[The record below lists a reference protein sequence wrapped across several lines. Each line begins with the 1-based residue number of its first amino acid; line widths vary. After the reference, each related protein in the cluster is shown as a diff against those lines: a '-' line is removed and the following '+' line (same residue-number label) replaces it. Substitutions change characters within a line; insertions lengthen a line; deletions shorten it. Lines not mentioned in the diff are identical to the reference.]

1 MRFFISINIVAI
13 ILATPIKTSAE
24 TSNLDLTTCLVSNL
38 GKTTNDF
45 KENDNNLSIEA
56 GSIQAE
62 LGGRV
67 DIQEQIRVSTGLST
81 ITAEEASYDEE
92 AGVLQIPKSVVFEN
106 PDLIIFGENAKILIK
121 EKTAVIEGAD
131 YQILSI
137 PARGT
142 ASQIKVENG
151 KNIELGGVTYSTC
164 TSIDNSWALSAK
176 KLVINSQ
183 TGEGKARNL
192 IFRFKEIPIIYLP
205 YLSFPTTDQRKTGLL
220 TPNLGRSSKRGLEIS
235 LPYYW
240 NLAPNIDLT
249 TTPTLMAKRGIQLS
263 SELRF
268 LTEKHE
274 GKTLIDFL
282 PNDDK
287 YNKKNR
293 TYISHG
299 QTIHFSSNWRMKLD
313 GEYASDNRYFEDL
326 TGTMISTSRTHLLRE
341 IQLEKF
347 SENWFMEVGMDH
359 YQMIDD
365 SIIDEERPYR
375 RLPYFNF
382 SGFWHNNKLGL
393 DYALDSE
400 VVFFEK
406 PETIRGSR
414 IHMMPEISAPLN
426 FNGIEITPSIAM
438 DVTKYNLHNSN
449 QNYLSNST
457 TSPERVVPIYSLD
470 LSGVFQKTWKN
481 GGYLQTLEPRILGV
495 YIPYR
500 NQDDFPIFD
509 TILPDMNLIQM
520 FRKNRYVGQDRL
532 GDTSQITYGI
542 TTKLFAANK
551 TMPLLGFTLGQVRYF
566 KDRKV
571 ALPAEKKLTEDS
583 SGYMAMMNM
592 KLNKNWSIKLGH
604 MWNTYSNKSM
614 KTTAR
619 FQYKSE
625 QSEIFNLA
633 YRYRRNMLK
642 QLDASFSWPV
652 RDHWNVVGRYNYSI
666 LERKVLEQFVGLEYE
681 SCCWGIRVIS
691 RKHLAY
697 RNGDTDTSFS
707 IEFVFKGLS
716 DIGDP
721 VENLLD
727 RGILG
732 YDLE

>member
-1 MRFFISINIVAI
+1 MRFCIAISIVSISLVLPMQSFAI
-13 ILATPIKTSAE
+13 G
-24 TSNLDLTTCLVSNL
+24 SNLDLTACLVSNI
-38 GKTTNDF
+38 GKVTTTSQDN
-45 KENDNNLSIEA
+45 ENNLSIEA

-67 DIQEQIRVSTGLST
+67 DIQEKIKVTLGLST
-81 ITAEEASYDEE
+81 ITAEEASYDET

-106 PDLIIFGENAKILIK
+106 PDLIIFGESAKLLTK
-121 EKTAVIEGAD
+121 EKTTIIDGAD

-142 ASQIKVENG
+142 ARQIRVENG
-151 KNIELGGVTYSTC
+151 ANIELDEVTYSTC
-164 TSIDNSWALSAK
+164 TSVDNSWELSAK
-176 KLVINSQ
+176 KIVINNQS
-183 TGEGKARNL
+183 GEGKARNL
-192 IFRFKEIPIIYLP
+192 VLRLKDIPIIYLP
-205 YLSFPTTDQRKTGLL
+205 YLSFPINDQRKTGLL
-220 TPNLGRSSKRGLEIS
+220 VPNLGRSSKRGLEIS

-249 TTPTLMAKRGIQLS
+249 TTPTLMAKRGVQLS
-263 SELRF
+263 AELRF
-268 LTEKHE
+268 LTAIQ
-274 GKTLIDFL
+274 GGITQIDYL
-282 PNDDK
+282 PNDDI
-287 YNKKNR
+287 YKKDR
-293 TYISHG
+293 TYISHR
-299 QTIHFSSNWRMKLD
+299 QTINLPSNWRMKLN
-313 GEYASDNRYFEDL
+313 GEYASDNSYFEDL
-326 TGTMISTSRTHLLRE
+326 TGTMSSTSRTHLLRE
-341 IQLEKF
+341 IQLEHY
-347 SENWFMEVGMDH
+347 SENWIMEIGMDH

-365 SIIDEERPYR
+365 SIIDEEKPYR

-382 SGFWHNNKLGL
+382 SGMWGNKALGL
-393 DYALDSE
+393 NYALDSE
-400 VVFFEK
+400 VVFFDK
-406 PETIRGSR
+406 PETISGSR
-414 IHMMPEISAPLN
+414 FHVMPEVSAPLN
-426 FNGIEITPSIAM
+426 FNGIKITPSMAM
-438 DVTKYNLHNSN
+438 DFTKYNLHTANDNSH
-449 QNYLSNST
+449 SMSSV
-457 TSPERVVPIYSLD
+457 SPERAVPIYSLD
-470 LSGVFQKTWKN
+470 LTGVFQKTWKN
-481 GGYLQTLEPRILGV
+481 GRYLQTLEPRILRV

-509 TILPDMNLIQM
+509 TIVPDMNGIQL

-532 GDTSQITYGI
+532 GDTSQISYGI
-542 TTKLFAANK
+542 TTKVVDANNGNSLFG
-551 TMPLLGFTLGQVRYF
+551 LTLGQIRYF

-571 ALPAEKKLTEDS
+571 ALPSESKLTQDS

-592 KLNKNWSIKLGH
+592 RINKNWSVKLGH
-604 MWNTYSNKSM
+604 MWNTHSNTSM

-619 FQYKSE
+619 FQYKSK
-625 QSEIFNLA
+625 QSEIFNVA

-666 LERKVLEQFVGLEYE
+666 LDRKVLERFVGLEYE

>member
-1 MRFFISINIVAI
+1 MRFCIAISIVSISLVLPMQSFAI
-13 ILATPIKTSAE
+13 G
-24 TSNLDLTTCLVSNL
+24 SNLDLTACLVSNI
-38 GKTTNDF
+38 GKVTTTSQDN
-45 KENDNNLSIEA
+45 ENNLSIEA

-67 DIQEQIRVSTGLST
+67 DIQEKIKITSGLST
-81 ITAEEASYDEE
+81 ITAEEASYDET

-106 PDLIIFGENAKILIK
+106 PDLIIFGESAKLLTK
-121 EKTAVIEGAD
+121 EKTTIIDGAD

-142 ASQIKVENG
+142 ARQIRVENG
-151 KNIELGGVTYSTC
+151 ANIELDEVTYSTC
-164 TSIDNSWALSAK
+164 TSVDNSWELSAK
-176 KLVINSQ
+176 KIVINNQS
-183 TGEGKARNL
+183 GEGKARNL
-192 IFRFKEIPIIYLP
+192 VLRLKDIPIIYLP
-205 YLSFPTTDQRKTGLL
+205 YLSFPINDQRKTGLL
-220 TPNLGRSSKRGLEIS
+220 VPNLGRSSKRGLEIS

-249 TTPTLMAKRGIQLS
+249 TTPTLMAKRGVQLS
-263 SELRF
+263 AELRF
-268 LTEKHE
+268 LTAIQ
-274 GKTLIDFL
+274 GGITQIDYL
-282 PNDDK
+282 PNDDI
-287 YNKKNR
+287 YKKDR
-293 TYISHG
+293 TYISHR
-299 QTIHFSSNWRMKLD
+299 QTINLPSNWRMKLN
-313 GEYASDNRYFEDL
+313 GEYASDNSYFEDL
-326 TGTMISTSRTHLLRE
+326 TGTMSSTSRTHLLRE
-341 IQLEKF
+341 IQLEHY
-347 SENWFMEVGMDH
+347 SENWIMEIGMDH

-365 SIIDEERPYR
+365 SIIDEEKPYR

-382 SGFWHNNKLGL
+382 SGMWGNKALGL
-393 DYALDSE
+393 NYALDSE
-400 VVFFEK
+400 VVFFDK
-406 PETIRGSR
+406 PETISGSR
-414 IHMMPEISAPLN
+414 FHVMPEVSAPLN
-426 FNGIEITPSIAM
+426 FNGIKITPSMAM
-438 DVTKYNLHNSN
+438 DFTKYNLHTANDNSH
-449 QNYLSNST
+449 SMSSV
-457 TSPERVVPIYSLD
+457 SPERAVPIYSLD
-470 LSGVFQKTWKN
+470 LTGVFQKTWKN
-481 GGYLQTLEPRILGV
+481 GRYLQTLEPRILRV

-509 TILPDMNLIQM
+509 TIVPDMNGIQL

-532 GDTSQITYGI
+532 GDTSQISYGI
-542 TTKLFAANK
+542 TTKVVDANNGNSLFG
-551 TMPLLGFTLGQVRYF
+551 LTLGQIRYF

-571 ALPAEKKLTEDS
+571 ALPSESKLTQDS

-592 KLNKNWSIKLGH
+592 KINKNWSVKLGH
-604 MWNTYSNKSM
+604 MWNTHSNTSM

-619 FQYKSE
+619 FQYKSK
-625 QSEIFNLA
+625 QSEIFNVA

-666 LERKVLEQFVGLEYE
+666 LDRKVLERFVGLEYE
-681 SCCWGIRVIS
+681 SCCWGIRIIS

>member
-1 MRFFISINIVAI
+1 MQSFAI
-13 ILATPIKTSAE
+13 G
-24 TSNLDLTTCLVSNL
+24 SNLDLTACLVSNI
-38 GKTTNDF
+38 GKVTTTSQDN
-45 KENDNNLSIEA
+45 ENNLSIEA

-67 DIQEQIRVSTGLST
+67 DIQEKIKITSGLST
-81 ITAEEASYDEE
+81 ITAEEASYDET

-106 PDLIIFGENAKILIK
+106 PDLIIFGESAKLLTK
-121 EKTAVIEGAD
+121 EKTTIIDGAD

-142 ASQIKVENG
+142 ARQIRVENG
-151 KNIELGGVTYSTC
+151 ANIELDEVTYSTC
-164 TSIDNSWALSAK
+164 TSVDNSWELSAK
-176 KLVINSQ
+176 KIVINNQS
-183 TGEGKARNL
+183 GEGEARNL
-192 IFRFKEIPIIYLP
+192 VLRLKDIPIIYLP
-205 YLSFPTTDQRKTGLL
+205 YLSFPINDQRKTGLL
-220 TPNLGRSSKRGLEIS
+220 VPNLGRSSKRGLEIS

-249 TTPTLMAKRGIQLS
+249 TTPTLMAKRGVQLS
-263 SELRF
+263 AELRF
-268 LTEKHE
+268 LTAIQ
-274 GKTLIDFL
+274 GGITQIDYL
-282 PNDDK
+282 LNDDI
-287 YNKKNR
+287 YKKDR
-293 TYISHG
+293 TYISHR
-299 QTIHFSSNWRMKLD
+299 QTINLPSNWRMKLN
-313 GEYASDNRYFEDL
+313 GEYASDNSYFEDL
-326 TGTMISTSRTHLLRE
+326 TGTMSSTSRTHLLRE
-341 IQLEKF
+341 IQLEHY
-347 SENWFMEVGMDH
+347 SENWIMEIGMDH

-365 SIIDEERPYR
+365 SIIDEEKPYR

-382 SGFWHNNKLGL
+382 SGMWGNKALGL
-393 DYALDSE
+393 NYALDSE
-400 VVFFEK
+400 VVFFDK
-406 PETIRGSR
+406 PETISGSR
-414 IHMMPEISAPLN
+414 FHVMPEVSAPLN
-426 FNGIEITPSIAM
+426 FNGIKITPSMAM
-438 DVTKYNLHNSN
+438 DFTKYNLHTANDNSH
-449 QNYLSNST
+449 SMSSV
-457 TSPERVVPIYSLD
+457 SPERAVPIYSLD
-470 LSGVFQKTWKN
+470 LTGVFQKTWKN
-481 GGYLQTLEPRILGV
+481 GRYLQTLEPRILRV

-509 TILPDMNLIQM
+509 TIVPDMNGIQL

-532 GDTSQITYGI
+532 GDTSQISYGI
-542 TTKLFAANK
+542 TTKVVDANNGNSLFG
-551 TMPLLGFTLGQVRYF
+551 LTLGQIRYF

-571 ALPAEKKLTEDS
+571 ALPSESKLTQDS

-592 KLNKNWSIKLGH
+592 RINKNWSVKLGH
-604 MWNTYSNKSM
+604 MWNTHSNTSM

-619 FQYKSE
+619 FQYKSK
-625 QSEIFNLA
+625 QSEIFNVA

-666 LERKVLEQFVGLEYE
+666 LDRKVLERFVGLEYE

>member
-1 MRFFISINIVAI
+1 MRYCIAISIVSISLVMPMQSFAI
-13 ILATPIKTSAE
+13 G
-24 TSNLDLTTCLVSNL
+24 SNLDLTACLVSNI
-38 GKTTNDF
+38 GKVTTESQDN
-45 KENDNNLSIEA
+45 ENNLSIEA

-67 DIQEQIRVSTGLST
+67 DIQEKIKITSGLST
-81 ITAEEASYDEE
+81 ITAEEASYDET

-106 PDLIIFGENAKILIK
+106 PDLIIFGESAKLLTK
-121 EKTAVIEGAD
+121 EKTAIIDGAD

-142 ASQIKVENG
+142 ASQIRVENG
-151 KNIELGGVTYSTC
+151 ENIELDEVTYTTC
-164 TSIDNSWALSAK
+164 TSVDNSWELSAK
-176 KLVINSQ
+176 KILINNQS
-183 TGEGKARNL
+183 GEGEARNL
-192 IFRFKEIPIIYLP
+192 VLRFKDIPIIYLP

-220 TPNLGRSSKRGLEIS
+220 PPNLGLSSKRGLEIS

-249 TTPTLMAKRGIQLS
+249 TTPTLMAKRGVQLS
-263 SELRF
+263 AELRF
-268 LTEKHE
+268 LTAIQ
-274 GKTLIDFL
+274 GGTTQIDYL

-287 YNKKNR
+287 YKKDR
-293 TYISHG
+293 TYISHR
-299 QTIHFSSNWRMKLD
+299 QTINLPSNWRMKLN
-313 GEYASDNRYFEDL
+313 GEYASDNSYFEDL
-326 TGTMISTSRTHLLRE
+326 TGTMSSTSRTHLLRE
-341 IQLEKF
+341 IQLEHY
-347 SENWFMEVGMDH
+347 SENWIMEIGMDH

-365 SIIDEERPYR
+365 SIIDEEKPYR

-382 SGFWHNNKLGL
+382 SGNWGNQALGL
-393 DYALDSE
+393 NYTLASE
-400 VVFFEK
+400 VVFFDK
-406 PETIRGSR
+406 PETISGSR
-414 IHMMPEISAPLN
+414 FHVMPEVSAPLN
-426 FNGIEITPSIAM
+426 FNGIKVTPSMAM
-438 DVTKYNLHNSN
+438 DITKYNLHTTNANNHSTSN
-449 QNYLSNST
+449 V
-457 TSPERVVPIYSLD
+457 SPERAVPIYGLD
-470 LSGVFQKTWKN
+470 LAGVFQKTWKN
-481 GGYLQTLEPRILGV
+481 GRYLQTLEPRILGV
-495 YIPYR
+495 YVPYR

-509 TILPDMNLIQM
+509 TIVPDMNGIQL

-532 GDTSQITYGI
+532 GDTSQISYGI
-542 TTKLFAANK
+542 TTKVVDANNGNSLFG
-551 TMPLLGFTLGQVRYF
+551 LTLGQIRYF

-571 ALPAEKKLTEDS
+571 ALPSESKLTQDS

-592 KLNKNWSIKLGH
+592 KINKNWSVKLGH

-625 QSEIFNLA
+625 QSEIFNVA

-666 LERKVLEQFVGLEYE
+666 LDRKVLEQFVGLEYE

-716 DIGDP
+716 DLGDP

>member
-1 MRFFISINIVAI
+1 MRFCIAISIVSISLVLPMQSFAI
-13 ILATPIKTSAE
+13 G
-24 TSNLDLTTCLVSNL
+24 SNLDLTACLVSNI
-38 GKTTNDF
+38 GKVTTASQDN
-45 KENDNNLSIEA
+45 ENNLSIEA

-67 DIQEQIRVSTGLST
+67 DIQEKIKVTSGLST
-81 ITAEEASYDEE
+81 ITAEEASYDET

-106 PDLIIFGENAKILIK
+106 PDLIIFGESAKLLTK
-121 EKTAVIEGAD
+121 EKTTIIDGAD

-142 ASQIKVENG
+142 ARQIRVENG
-151 KNIELGGVTYSTC
+151 ANIELDEVTYSTC
-164 TSIDNSWALSAK
+164 TSVDNSWELSAK
-176 KLVINSQ
+176 KIVINNQS
-183 TGEGKARNL
+183 GEGKARNL
-192 IFRFKEIPIIYLP
+192 VLRLKDIPIIYLP
-205 YLSFPTTDQRKTGLL
+205 YLSFPINDQRKTGLL
-220 TPNLGRSSKRGLEIS
+220 VPNLGRSSKRGLEIS

-249 TTPTLMAKRGIQLS
+249 TTPTLMAKRGVQLS
-263 SELRF
+263 AELRF
-268 LTEKHE
+268 LTAIQ
-274 GKTLIDFL
+274 GGITQIDYL
-282 PNDDK
+282 PNDDI
-287 YNKKNR
+287 YKKDR
-293 TYISHG
+293 TYISHR
-299 QTIHFSSNWRMKLD
+299 QTINLPSNWRMKLN
-313 GEYASDNRYFEDL
+313 GEYASDNSYFEDL
-326 TGTMISTSRTHLLRE
+326 TGTMSSTSRTHLLRE
-341 IQLEKF
+341 IQLEHY
-347 SENWFMEVGMDH
+347 SENWIMEIGMDH

-365 SIIDEERPYR
+365 SIIDEEKPYR

-382 SGFWHNNKLGL
+382 SGMWGNKALGL
-393 DYALDSE
+393 NYALDSE
-400 VVFFEK
+400 VVFFDK
-406 PETIRGSR
+406 PETISGSR
-414 IHMMPEISAPLN
+414 FHVMPEVSAPLN
-426 FNGIEITPSIAM
+426 FNGIKITPSMAM
-438 DVTKYNLHNSN
+438 DFTKYNLHTANDNSH
-449 QNYLSNST
+449 SMSSV
-457 TSPERVVPIYSLD
+457 SPERAVPIYSLD
-470 LSGVFQKTWKN
+470 LTGVFQKTWKN
-481 GGYLQTLEPRILGV
+481 GRYLQTLEPRILRV

-509 TILPDMNLIQM
+509 TIVPDMNGIQL

-532 GDTSQITYGI
+532 GDTSQISYGI
-542 TTKLFAANK
+542 TTKVVDANNGNSLFG
-551 TMPLLGFTLGQVRYF
+551 LTLGQIRYF

-571 ALPAEKKLTEDS
+571 ALPSESKLTQDS

-592 KLNKNWSIKLGH
+592 KINKNWSVKLGH
-604 MWNTYSNKSM
+604 MWNTHSNTSM

-619 FQYKSE
+619 FQYKSK
-625 QSEIFNLA
+625 QSEIFNVA

-666 LERKVLEQFVGLEYE
+666 LDRKVLERFVGLEYE

>member
-1 MRFFISINIVAI
+1 MQSFAI
-13 ILATPIKTSAE
+13 G
-24 TSNLDLTTCLVSNL
+24 SNLDLTACLVSNI
-38 GKTTNDF
+38 GKVTTTSQ
-45 KENDNNLSIEA
+45 DNESNLSIEA

-67 DIQEQIRVSTGLST
+67 DIQEKIKITSGLST
-81 ITAEEASYDEE
+81 ITAEEASYDET

-106 PDLIIFGENAKILIK
+106 PDLIIFGESAKLLTK
-121 EKTAVIEGAD
+121 EKTAIIDGAD

-142 ASQIKVENG
+142 ASQIRVENG
-151 KNIELGGVTYSTC
+151 ENIELDEVTYSTC
-164 TSIDNSWALSAK
+164 TSVDNSWELSAK
-176 KLVINSQ
+176 KIVINNQS
-183 TGEGKARNL
+183 GEGKARNL
-192 IFRFKEIPIIYLP
+192 VLRLKDIPIIYLP
-205 YLSFPTTDQRKTGLL
+205 YLSFPINDQRKTGLL
-220 TPNLGRSSKRGLEIS
+220 VPNLGRSSKRGLEIS

-249 TTPTLMAKRGIQLS
+249 TTPTLMAKRGVQLS
-263 SELRF
+263 TELRF
-268 LTEKHE
+268 LTAIQ
-274 GKTLIDFL
+274 GGVTQIDYL
-282 PNDDK
+282 PKDDI
-287 YNKKNR
+287 YKKDR
-293 TYISHG
+293 TYISHR
-299 QTIHFSSNWRMKLD
+299 QTINLPSNWRMKLN
-313 GEYASDNRYFEDL
+313 GEYASDNSYFEDL
-326 TGTMISTSRTHLLRE
+326 TGTMSSTSRTHLLRE
-341 IQLEKF
+341 IQLEHY
-347 SENWFMEVGMDH
+347 SENWIMEIGMDH

-365 SIIDEERPYR
+365 SIIDEEKPYR

-382 SGFWHNNKLGL
+382 SGMWGNKALGL
-393 DYALDSE
+393 NYALDSE
-400 VVFFEK
+400 VVFFDK
-406 PETIRGSR
+406 PETISGSR
-414 IHMMPEISAPLN
+414 FHVMPEVSAPLN
-426 FNGIEITPSIAM
+426 FNGIKITPSMAM
-438 DVTKYNLHNSN
+438 DFTKYNLHTANDNSH
-449 QNYLSNST
+449 SMSSV
-457 TSPERVVPIYSLD
+457 SPERAVPIYSLD
-470 LSGVFQKTWKN
+470 LTGVFQKTWKN
-481 GGYLQTLEPRILGV
+481 GRYLQTLEPRILRV

-509 TILPDMNLIQM
+509 TIVPDMNGIQL

-532 GDTSQITYGI
+532 GDTSQISYGI
-542 TTKLFAANK
+542 TTKVVDAKNGNSLFG
-551 TMPLLGFTLGQVRYF
+551 LTLGQIRYF

-571 ALPAEKKLTEDS
+571 ALPSESKLTQDS

-592 KLNKNWSIKLGH
+592 KINKNWSVKLGH
-604 MWNTYSNKSM
+604 MWNTHSNTSM

-619 FQYKSE
+619 FQYKSK
-625 QSEIFNLA
+625 QSEIFNVA

-666 LERKVLEQFVGLEYE
+666 LDRKVLERFVGLEYE

>member
-1 MRFFISINIVAI
+1 MRFCIAISIVSISLVLPMQSFAI
-13 ILATPIKTSAE
+13 G
-24 TSNLDLTTCLVSNL
+24 SNLDLTACLVSNI
-38 GKTTNDF
+38 GKVTTASQDN
-45 KENDNNLSIEA
+45 ENNLSIEA

-67 DIQEQIRVSTGLST
+67 DIQEKIKVTSGLST
-81 ITAEEASYDEE
+81 ITAEEASYDET

-106 PDLIIFGENAKILIK
+106 PDLIIFGESAKLLTK
-121 EKTAVIEGAD
+121 EKTTIIDGAD

-142 ASQIKVENG
+142 ARQIRVENG
-151 KNIELGGVTYSTC
+151 ANIELDEVTYSTC
-164 TSIDNSWALSAK
+164 TSVDNSWELSAK
-176 KLVINSQ
+176 KIVINNQS
-183 TGEGKARNL
+183 GEGEARNL
-192 IFRFKEIPIIYLP
+192 VLRLKDIPIIYLP
-205 YLSFPTTDQRKTGLL
+205 YLSFPINDQRKTGLL
-220 TPNLGRSSKRGLEIS
+220 VPNLGRSSKRGLEIS

-249 TTPTLMAKRGIQLS
+249 TTPTLMAKRGVQLS
-263 SELRF
+263 AELRF
-268 LTEKHE
+268 LTAIQ
-274 GKTLIDFL
+274 GGITQIDYL
-282 PNDDK
+282 PNDDI
-287 YNKKNR
+287 YKKDR
-293 TYISHG
+293 TYISHR
-299 QTIHFSSNWRMKLD
+299 QTINLPSNWRMKLN
-313 GEYASDNRYFEDL
+313 GEYASDNSYFEDL
-326 TGTMISTSRTHLLRE
+326 TGTMSSTSRTHLLRE
-341 IQLEKF
+341 IQLEHY
-347 SENWFMEVGMDH
+347 SENWIMEIGMDH

-365 SIIDEERPYR
+365 SIIDEEKPYR

-382 SGFWHNNKLGL
+382 SGMWGNKALGL
-393 DYALDSE
+393 NYALDSE
-400 VVFFEK
+400 VVFFDK
-406 PETIRGSR
+406 PETISGSR
-414 IHMMPEISAPLN
+414 FHVMPEVSAPLN
-426 FNGIEITPSIAM
+426 FNGIKITPSMAM
-438 DVTKYNLHNSN
+438 DFTKYNLHTANDNSH
-449 QNYLSNST
+449 SMSSV
-457 TSPERVVPIYSLD
+457 SPERAVPIYSLD
-470 LSGVFQKTWKN
+470 LTGVFQKTWKN
-481 GGYLQTLEPRILGV
+481 GRYLQTLEPRILRV
-495 YIPYR
+495 YVPYR

-509 TILPDMNLIQM
+509 TIVPDMNGIQL

-532 GDTSQITYGI
+532 GDTSQISYGI
-542 TTKLFAANK
+542 TTKVVDANNGNSLFG
-551 TMPLLGFTLGQVRYF
+551 LTLGQIRYF

-571 ALPAEKKLTEDS
+571 ALPSESKLTQDS

-592 KLNKNWSIKLGH
+592 KINKNWSVKLGH
-604 MWNTYSNKSM
+604 MWNTHSNTSM

-619 FQYKSE
+619 FQYKSK
-625 QSEIFNLA
+625 QSEIFNVA

-666 LERKVLEQFVGLEYE
+666 LDRKVLEQFVGLEYE

>member
-1 MRFFISINIVAI
+1 MPMKSF
-13 ILATPIKTSAE
+13 AE
-24 TSNLDLTTCLVSNL
+24 VSNLDLTTCLVSNL
-38 GKTTNDF
+38 GKATTGF
-45 KENDNNLSIEA
+45 KENENNLSIEA

-67 DIQEQIRVSTGLST
+67 DIQEQIRVTSGLST
-81 ITAEEASYDEE
+81 ITAEEASYDET

-106 PDLIIFGENAKILIK
+106 PDLIIFGENAKLLTK
-121 EKTAVIEGAD
+121 EKTAIIEGAD

-142 ASQIKVENG
+142 ASQIRVKNG
-151 KNIELGGVTYSTC
+151 KNIELDGVTYSTC

-176 KLVINSQ
+176 KLAIDSQ
-183 TGEGKARNL
+183 SGEGKARNL
-192 IFRFKEIPIIYLP
+192 VLRFKEIPIIYLP
-205 YLSFPTTDQRKTGLL
+205 YLSFPTTDERKTGLL

-235 LPYYW
+235 IPYYW
-240 NLAPNIDLT
+240 NLASNIDLT

-268 LTEKHE
+268 LSAKQD
-274 GKTLIDFL
+274 GITLIDYL
-282 PNDDK
+282 PNDDE

-293 TYISHG
+293 TYISHR
-299 QTIHFSSNWRMKLD
+299 QTINLSSNWRMKLN
-313 GEYASDNRYFEDL
+313 GEYASDNSYFEDL
-326 TGTMISTSRTHLLRE
+326 TGTMSSTSRTHLLRV
-341 IQLEKF
+341 IQLEHF
-347 SENWFMEVGMDH
+347 SENWFMEVGMNH

-365 SIIDEERPYR
+365 SIIDEEKPYR

-400 VVFFEK
+400 VVFFDK
-406 PETIRGSR
+406 PEIIRGSR
-414 IHMMPEISAPLN
+414 FHMMPEISAPLN
-426 FNGIEITPSIAM
+426 FNGIEITPAIGI
-438 DVTKYNLHNSN
+438 DLTKYNLHNTKHNYHSN
-449 QNYLSNST
+449 IT
-457 TSPERVVPIYSLD
+457 TSPERAVPIYSLD
-470 LSGVFQKTWKN
+470 LKGVFQKTWKK
-481 GGYLQTLEPRILGV
+481 GYLQTLEPRILGV

-509 TILPDMNLIQM
+509 TIVPDMNLIQM
-520 FRKNRYVGQDRL
+520 FRKNRYVGQDKL

-542 TTKLFAANK
+542 TTKVFATNK
-551 TMPLLGFTLGQVRYF
+551 AMPLFGFTLGQIRYF

-571 ALPAEKKLTEDS
+571 ALPEETKLTEDS
-583 SGYMAMMNM
+583 SGYMAMINM
-592 KLNKNWSIKLGH
+592 KLNKNWSMKLGH
-604 MWNTYSNKSM
+604 IWNTYSNKSM

-625 QSEIFNLA
+625 QSEVFNLA

-652 RDHWNVVGRYNYSI
+652 RDHWNIVGRYNYSI
-666 LERKVLEQFVGLEYE
+666 LDRKVLEQFVGLEYE

-716 DIGDP
+716 DLGDP

>member
-1 MRFFISINIVAI
+1 MQSFAI
-13 ILATPIKTSAE
+13 G
-24 TSNLDLTTCLVSNL
+24 SNLDLTACLVSNI
-38 GKTTNDF
+38 GKVTTASQDNA
-45 KENDNNLSIEA
+45 NNLSIEA

-67 DIQEQIRVSTGLST
+67 DIQEKIKVTLGLST
-81 ITAEEASYDEE
+81 ITAEEASYDET

-106 PDLIIFGENAKILIK
+106 PDLIIFGESAKLLTK
-121 EKTAVIEGAD
+121 EKTTIIDGAD

-142 ASQIKVENG
+142 ARQIRVENG
-151 KNIELGGVTYSTC
+151 ANIELDEVTYSTC
-164 TSIDNSWALSAK
+164 TSVDNSWELSAK
-176 KLVINSQ
+176 KIVINNQS
-183 TGEGKARNL
+183 GEGKARNL
-192 IFRFKEIPIIYLP
+192 VLRLKDIPIIYLP
-205 YLSFPTTDQRKTGLL
+205 YLSFPINDQRKTGLL
-220 TPNLGRSSKRGLEIS
+220 VPNLGRSSKRGLEIS

-249 TTPTLMAKRGIQLS
+249 TTPTLMAKRGVQLS
-263 SELRF
+263 AELRF
-268 LTEKHE
+268 LTAIQ
-274 GKTLIDFL
+274 GGITQIDYL
-282 PNDDK
+282 PNDDI
-287 YNKKNR
+287 YKKDR
-293 TYISHG
+293 TYISHR
-299 QTIHFSSNWRMKLD
+299 QTINLPSNWRMKLN
-313 GEYASDNRYFEDL
+313 GEYASDNSYFEDL
-326 TGTMISTSRTHLLRE
+326 TGTMSSTSRTHLLRE
-341 IQLEKF
+341 IQLEHY
-347 SENWFMEVGMDH
+347 SENWIMEIGMDH

-365 SIIDEERPYR
+365 SIIDEEKPYR

-382 SGFWHNNKLGL
+382 SGMWGNKALGL
-393 DYALDSE
+393 NYALDSE
-400 VVFFEK
+400 VVFFDK
-406 PETIRGSR
+406 PETISGSR
-414 IHMMPEISAPLN
+414 FHVMPEVSAPLN
-426 FNGIEITPSIAM
+426 FNGIKITPSMAM
-438 DVTKYNLHNSN
+438 DFTKYNLHTANDNSH
-449 QNYLSNST
+449 SMSSV
-457 TSPERVVPIYSLD
+457 SPERAVPIYSLD
-470 LSGVFQKTWKN
+470 LTGVFQKTWKN
-481 GGYLQTLEPRILGV
+481 GRYLQTLEPRILRV

-509 TILPDMNLIQM
+509 TIVPDMNGIQL

-532 GDTSQITYGI
+532 GDTSQISYGI
-542 TTKLFAANK
+542 TTKVVDANNGNSLFG
-551 TMPLLGFTLGQVRYF
+551 LTLGQIRYF

-571 ALPAEKKLTEDS
+571 ALPSESKLTQDS

-592 KLNKNWSIKLGH
+592 KINKNWSVKLGH
-604 MWNTYSNKSM
+604 MWNTHSNTSM

-619 FQYKSE
+619 FQYKSK
-625 QSEIFNLA
+625 QSEIFNVA

-666 LERKVLEQFVGLEYE
+666 LDRKVLERFVGLEYE

>member
-1 MRFFISINIVAI
+1 MRFCIAISIVSISLVLPMQSFAI
-13 ILATPIKTSAE
+13 G
-24 TSNLDLTTCLVSNL
+24 SNLDLTACLVSNI
-38 GKTTNDF
+38 GKVTTDSQDNA
-45 KENDNNLSIEA
+45 NNLSIEA

-67 DIQEQIRVSTGLST
+67 DIQEKIKVTLGLST
-81 ITAEEASYDEE
+81 ITAEEASYDET

-106 PDLIIFGENAKILIK
+106 PDLIIFGESAKLLTK
-121 EKTAVIEGAD
+121 EKTTIIDGAD

-142 ASQIKVENG
+142 ASQIRVENG
-151 KNIELGGVTYSTC
+151 ENIELDEVTYSTC
-164 TSIDNSWALSAK
+164 TSVDNSWELSAK
-176 KLVINSQ
+176 KIVINNQS
-183 TGEGKARNL
+183 GEGEARNL
-192 IFRFKEIPIIYLP
+192 VLRFKDIPIIYLP
-205 YLSFPTTDQRKTGLL
+205 YLSFPINDQRKTGLL
-220 TPNLGRSSKRGLEIS
+220 VPNLGRSSKRGLEIS

-249 TTPTLMAKRGIQLS
+249 TTPTLMAKRGVQLS
-263 SELRF
+263 AELRF
-268 LTEKHE
+268 LTAIQ
-274 GKTLIDFL
+274 GGITQIDYL

-287 YNKKNR
+287 YKKDR
-293 TYISHG
+293 TYISHR
-299 QTIHFSSNWRMKLD
+299 QTINLPSNWRMKLN
-313 GEYASDNRYFEDL
+313 GEYASDNSYFEDL
-326 TGTMISTSRTHLLRE
+326 TGTMSSTSRTHLLRE
-341 IQLEKF
+341 IQLEHY
-347 SENWFMEVGMDH
+347 SENWIMEIGMDH

-365 SIIDEERPYR
+365 SIIDEEKPYR

-382 SGFWHNNKLGL
+382 SGMWGNKALGL
-393 DYALDSE
+393 NYALDSE
-400 VVFFEK
+400 VVFFDK
-406 PETIRGSR
+406 PETISGSR
-414 IHMMPEISAPLN
+414 FHVMPEVSAPLN
-426 FNGIEITPSIAM
+426 FNGIKITPSMAM
-438 DVTKYNLHNSN
+438 DFTKYNLHNANVSSPISN
-449 QNYLSNST
+449 V
-457 TSPERVVPIYSLD
+457 SPERAVPIYSLD
-470 LSGVFQKTWKN
+470 LTGVFQKTWKN
-481 GGYLQTLEPRILGV
+481 GRYLQTLEPRILRV
-495 YIPYR
+495 YVPYR

-509 TILPDMNLIQM
+509 TIVPDMNGIQL

-532 GDTSQITYGI
+532 GDTSQISYGI
-542 TTKLFAANK
+542 TTKVVDANNGNSLFG
-551 TMPLLGFTLGQVRYF
+551 LTLGQIRYF

-571 ALPAEKKLTEDS
+571 ALPSESKLTQDS

-592 KLNKNWSIKLGH
+592 KINKNWSVKLGH
-604 MWNTYSNKSM
+604 MWNTHSNTSM

-619 FQYKSE
+619 FQYKSK
-625 QSEIFNLA
+625 QSEIFNVA

-666 LERKVLEQFVGLEYE
+666 LDRKVLEQFVGLEYE

>member
-1 MRFFISINIVAI
+1 M
-13 ILATPIKTSAE
+13 ILVIPIESFAQAST
-24 TSNLDLTTCLVSNL
+24 LDLNTCLVSNI
-38 GKTTNDF
+38 GKVTKGF
-45 KENDNNLSIEA
+45 KENENNLSIEA

-67 DIQEQIRVSTGLST
+67 DIQEKIRVTSGLST
-81 ITAEEASYDEE
+81 ITAEEASYDEVS
-92 AGVLQIPKSVVFEN
+92 GVLQIPKSVVFEN
-106 PDLIIFGENAKILIK
+106 PDLIIFGERAKLLTK
-121 EKTAVIEGAD
+121 EKTAIIDAAD

-142 ASQIKVENG
+142 ADQIRVENV
-151 KNIELGGVTYSTC
+151 KTIELDGVTYSTC

-176 KLVINSQ
+176 KLAIDNQS
-183 TGEGKARNL
+183 GEGRARNL
-192 IFRFKEIPIIYLP
+192 VLRFKNIPIIYLP
-205 YLSFPTTDQRKTGLL
+205 YLSFPTTNQRKTGLL

-249 TTPTLMAKRGIQLS
+249 TTPTLMAKRGMQLS

-268 LTEKHE
+268 LNANQS
-274 GKTLIDFL
+274 GITLIDYL

-287 YNKKNR
+287 YNKKDR
-293 TYISHG
+293 TYISHS
-299 QTIHFSSNWRMKLD
+299 QTINFSSDWRMKLD
-313 GEYASDNRYFEDL
+313 GEYASDNNYFEDL
-326 TGTMISTSRTHLLRE
+326 TGTMSSTSRTHLLRE
-341 IQLEKF
+341 IQLEHF
-347 SENWFMEVGMDH
+347 SENWIVEIGMDH

-365 SIIDEERPYR
+365 SIVDEEKPYR

-382 SGFWHNNKLGL
+382 SGVWGNNKLGL
-393 DYALDSE
+393 DYALNSE
-400 VVFFEK
+400 VVFFDK
-406 PETIRGSR
+406 LETIRGSR
-414 IHMMPEISAPLN
+414 FHMMPEISAPLN
-426 FNGIEITPSIAM
+426 FNGIQITPTIGV
-438 DVTKYNLHNSN
+438 DLTKYNLHKSNGNSH
-449 QNYLSNST
+449 SNST
-457 TSPERVVPIYSLD
+457 LSPERVVPIYSLD
-470 LSGVFQKTWKN
+470 LTGLFQKTWKN
-481 GGYLQTLEPRILGV
+481 RGYLQTLEPRILGV

-500 NQDDFPIFD
+500 NQDDFPMFD
-509 TILPDMNLIQM
+509 TIVPDMNLIQM

-551 TMPLLGFTLGQVRYF
+551 ASPLFGFTLGQIRYF

-571 ALPAEKKLTEDS
+571 ALPSETKLTEDS

-592 KLNKNWSIKLGH
+592 QINKSWSIKLGH

-716 DIGDP
+716 DIGEP

>member
-1 MRFFISINIVAI
+1 MRFCIAISIVSISLVLPMQSFAI
-13 ILATPIKTSAE
+13 G
-24 TSNLDLTTCLVSNL
+24 SNLDLTACLVSNI
-38 GKTTNDF
+38 GKVTTTSQDN
-45 KENDNNLSIEA
+45 ENNLSIEA

-67 DIQEQIRVSTGLST
+67 DIQEKIKVTSGLNT
-81 ITAEEASYDEE
+81 ITAEEASYDET

-106 PDLIIFGENAKILIK
+106 PDLIIFGESAKLLTK
-121 EKTAVIEGAD
+121 EKTTIIDGAD

-142 ASQIKVENG
+142 ARQIRVENG
-151 KNIELGGVTYSTC
+151 ANIELDEVTYSTC
-164 TSIDNSWALSAK
+164 TSVDNSWELSAK
-176 KLVINSQ
+176 KILINNQS
-183 TGEGKARNL
+183 GEGEARNL
-192 IFRFKEIPIIYLP
+192 VLRFKDIPIIYLP
-205 YLSFPTTDQRKTGLL
+205 YLSFPINDQRKTGLL
-220 TPNLGRSSKRGLEIS
+220 VPNLGRSSKRGLEIS

-249 TTPTLMAKRGIQLS
+249 TTPTLMAKRGVQLS
-263 SELRF
+263 AELRF
-268 LTEKHE
+268 LTAIQ
-274 GKTLIDFL
+274 GGITQIDYL
-282 PNDDK
+282 LNDDI
-287 YNKKNR
+287 YKKDR
-293 TYISHG
+293 TYISHR
-299 QTIHFSSNWRMKLD
+299 QTINLPSNWRMKLN
-313 GEYASDNRYFEDL
+313 GEYASDNSYFEDL
-326 TGTMISTSRTHLLRE
+326 TGTMSSTSRTHLLRE
-341 IQLEKF
+341 IQLEHY
-347 SENWFMEVGMDH
+347 SENWIMEIGMDH

-365 SIIDEERPYR
+365 SIIDEEKPYR

-382 SGFWHNNKLGL
+382 SGMWGNKALGL
-393 DYALDSE
+393 NYALDSE
-400 VVFFEK
+400 VVFFDK
-406 PETIRGSR
+406 PETISGSR
-414 IHMMPEISAPLN
+414 FHVMPEVSAPLN
-426 FNGIEITPSIAM
+426 FNGIKITPSMAM
-438 DVTKYNLHNSN
+438 DFTKYNLHTANDNSH
-449 QNYLSNST
+449 SMSSV
-457 TSPERVVPIYSLD
+457 SPERAVPIYSLD
-470 LSGVFQKTWKN
+470 LTGVFQKTWKN
-481 GGYLQTLEPRILGV
+481 GRYLQTLEPRILRV

-509 TILPDMNLIQM
+509 TIVPDMNGIQL

-532 GDTSQITYGI
+532 GDTSQISYGI
-542 TTKLFAANK
+542 TTKVVDANNGNSLFG
-551 TMPLLGFTLGQVRYF
+551 LTLGQIRYF

-571 ALPAEKKLTEDS
+571 ALPSESKLTQDS

-592 KLNKNWSIKLGH
+592 RINKNWSVKLGH
-604 MWNTYSNKSM
+604 MWNTHSNTSM

-619 FQYKSE
+619 FQYKSK
-625 QSEIFNLA
+625 QSEIFNVA

-666 LERKVLEQFVGLEYE
+666 LDRKVLERFVGLEYE

>member
-1 MRFFISINIVAI
+1 LRFCIAISIVSISLVLPMQSFAI
-13 ILATPIKTSAE
+13 G
-24 TSNLDLTTCLVSNL
+24 SNLDLTACLVSNI
-38 GKTTNDF
+38 GKVTTTSQDN
-45 KENDNNLSIEA
+45 ENNLSIEA

-67 DIQEQIRVSTGLST
+67 DIQEKIKITSGLST
-81 ITAEEASYDEE
+81 ITAEEASYDET

-106 PDLIIFGENAKILIK
+106 PDLIIFGESAKLLTK
-121 EKTAVIEGAD
+121 EKTTIIDGAD

-142 ASQIKVENG
+142 ARQIRVENG
-151 KNIELGGVTYSTC
+151 ANIELDEVTYSTC
-164 TSIDNSWALSAK
+164 TSVDNSWELSAK
-176 KLVINSQ
+176 KIVINNQS
-183 TGEGKARNL
+183 GEGEARNL
-192 IFRFKEIPIIYLP
+192 VLRLKDIPIIYLP
-205 YLSFPTTDQRKTGLL
+205 YLSFPINDQRKTGLL
-220 TPNLGRSSKRGLEIS
+220 VPNLGRSSKRGLEIS

-249 TTPTLMAKRGIQLS
+249 TTPTLMAKRGVQLS
-263 SELRF
+263 AELRF
-268 LTEKHE
+268 LTAIQ
-274 GKTLIDFL
+274 GGITQIDYL
-282 PNDDK
+282 PNDDI
-287 YNKKNR
+287 YKKDR
-293 TYISHG
+293 TYISHR
-299 QTIHFSSNWRMKLD
+299 QTINLPSNWRMKLN
-313 GEYASDNRYFEDL
+313 GEYASDNSYFEDL
-326 TGTMISTSRTHLLRE
+326 TGTMSSTSRTHLLRE
-341 IQLEKF
+341 IQLEHY
-347 SENWFMEVGMDH
+347 SENWIMEIGMDH

-365 SIIDEERPYR
+365 SIIDEEKPYR

-382 SGFWHNNKLGL
+382 SGMWGNKALGL
-393 DYALDSE
+393 NYALDSE
-400 VVFFEK
+400 VVFFDK
-406 PETIRGSR
+406 PETISGSR
-414 IHMMPEISAPLN
+414 FHVMPEVSAPLN
-426 FNGIEITPSIAM
+426 FNGIKITPSMAM
-438 DVTKYNLHNSN
+438 DFTKYNLHTANDNSH
-449 QNYLSNST
+449 SMSSV
-457 TSPERVVPIYSLD
+457 SPERAVPIYSLD
-470 LSGVFQKTWKN
+470 LTGVFQKTWKN
-481 GGYLQTLEPRILGV
+481 GRYLQTLEPRILRV

-509 TILPDMNLIQM
+509 TIVPDMNGIQL

-532 GDTSQITYGI
+532 GDTSQISYGI
-542 TTKLFAANK
+542 TTKVVDANNGNSLFG
-551 TMPLLGFTLGQVRYF
+551 LTLGQIRYF

-571 ALPAEKKLTEDS
+571 ALPSESKLTQDS

-592 KLNKNWSIKLGH
+592 KINKNWSVKLGH
-604 MWNTYSNKSM
+604 MWNTHSNTSM

-619 FQYKSE
+619 FQYKSK
-625 QSEIFNLA
+625 QSEIFNVA

-666 LERKVLEQFVGLEYE
+666 LDRKVLERFVGLEYE

>member
-1 MRFFISINIVAI
+1 MRFCIAISIVSISLVLPMQSFAI
-13 ILATPIKTSAE
+13 G
-24 TSNLDLTTCLVSNL
+24 SNLDLTACLVSNI
-38 GKTTNDF
+38 GKVTTTSQDN
-45 KENDNNLSIEA
+45 ENNLSIEA

-67 DIQEQIRVSTGLST
+67 DIQEKIKITSGLST
-81 ITAEEASYDEE
+81 ITAEEASYDET

-106 PDLIIFGENAKILIK
+106 PDLIIFGESAKLLTK
-121 EKTAVIEGAD
+121 EKTTIIDGAD

-142 ASQIKVENG
+142 ARQIRVENG
-151 KNIELGGVTYSTC
+151 ANIELDEVTYSTC
-164 TSIDNSWALSAK
+164 TSVDNSWELSAK
-176 KLVINSQ
+176 KIVINNQS
-183 TGEGKARNL
+183 GEGKARNL
-192 IFRFKEIPIIYLP
+192 VLRLKDIPIIYLP
-205 YLSFPTTDQRKTGLL
+205 YLSFPINDQRKTGLL
-220 TPNLGRSSKRGLEIS
+220 VPNLGRSSKRGLEIS

-249 TTPTLMAKRGIQLS
+249 TTPTLMAKRGVQLS
-263 SELRF
+263 AELRF
-268 LTEKHE
+268 LTAIQ
-274 GKTLIDFL
+274 GGITQIDYL
-282 PNDDK
+282 PNDDI
-287 YNKKNR
+287 YKKDR
-293 TYISHG
+293 TYISHR
-299 QTIHFSSNWRMKLD
+299 QTINLPSNWRMKLN
-313 GEYASDNRYFEDL
+313 GEYASDNSYFEDL
-326 TGTMISTSRTHLLRE
+326 TGTMSSTSRTHLLRE
-341 IQLEKF
+341 IQLEHY
-347 SENWFMEVGMDH
+347 SENWIMEIGMDH

-365 SIIDEERPYR
+365 SIIDEEKPYR

-382 SGFWHNNKLGL
+382 SGMWGNKALGL
-393 DYALDSE
+393 NYALDSE
-400 VVFFEK
+400 VVFFDK
-406 PETIRGSR
+406 PETISGSR
-414 IHMMPEISAPLN
+414 FHVMPEVSAPLN
-426 FNGIEITPSIAM
+426 FNGIKITPSMAM
-438 DVTKYNLHNSN
+438 DFTKYNLHTANDNSH
-449 QNYLSNST
+449 SMSSV
-457 TSPERVVPIYSLD
+457 SPERAVPIYSLD
-470 LSGVFQKTWKN
+470 LTGVFQKTWKN
-481 GGYLQTLEPRILGV
+481 GRYLQTLEPRILRV

-509 TILPDMNLIQM
+509 TIVPDMNGIQL

-532 GDTSQITYGI
+532 GDTSQISYGI
-542 TTKLFAANK
+542 TTKVVDANNGNSLFG
-551 TMPLLGFTLGQVRYF
+551 LTLGQIRYF

-571 ALPAEKKLTEDS
+571 ALPSESKLTQDS

-592 KLNKNWSIKLGH
+592 KINKNWSVKLGH
-604 MWNTYSNKSM
+604 MWNTHSNTSM

-619 FQYKSE
+619 FQYKSK
-625 QSEIFNLA
+625 QSEIFNVA

-666 LERKVLEQFVGLEYE
+666 LDRKVLERFVGLEYE

>member
-1 MRFFISINIVAI
+1 MQSFAI
-13 ILATPIKTSAE
+13 G
-24 TSNLDLTTCLVSNL
+24 SNLDLTACLVSNI
-38 GKTTNDF
+38 GKVTTTSQDN
-45 KENDNNLSIEA
+45 ENNLSIEA

-67 DIQEQIRVSTGLST
+67 DIQEKIKVTSGLST
-81 ITAEEASYDEE
+81 ITAEEASYDET

-106 PDLIIFGENAKILIK
+106 PDLIIFGESAKLLTK
-121 EKTAVIEGAD
+121 EKTTIIDGAD

-142 ASQIKVENG
+142 ARQIRVENG
-151 KNIELGGVTYSTC
+151 ANIELDEVTYSTC
-164 TSIDNSWALSAK
+164 TSVDNSWELSAK
-176 KLVINSQ
+176 KIVINNQS
-183 TGEGKARNL
+183 GEGKARNL
-192 IFRFKEIPIIYLP
+192 VLRLKDIPIIYLP
-205 YLSFPTTDQRKTGLL
+205 YLSFPINDQRKTGLL
-220 TPNLGRSSKRGLEIS
+220 VPNLGRSSKRGLEIS

-249 TTPTLMAKRGIQLS
+249 TTPTLMAKRGVQLS
-263 SELRF
+263 AELRF
-268 LTEKHE
+268 LTAIQ
-274 GKTLIDFL
+274 GGITQIDYL
-282 PNDDK
+282 PNDDI
-287 YNKKNR
+287 YKKDR
-293 TYISHG
+293 TYISHR
-299 QTIHFSSNWRMKLD
+299 QTINLPSNWRMKLN
-313 GEYASDNRYFEDL
+313 GEYASDNSYFEDL
-326 TGTMISTSRTHLLRE
+326 TGTMSSTSRTHLLRE
-341 IQLEKF
+341 IQLEHY
-347 SENWFMEVGMDH
+347 SENWIMEIGMDH

-365 SIIDEERPYR
+365 SIIDEEKPYR

-382 SGFWHNNKLGL
+382 SGMWGNKALGL
-393 DYALDSE
+393 NYALDSE
-400 VVFFEK
+400 VVFFDK
-406 PETIRGSR
+406 PETISGSR
-414 IHMMPEISAPLN
+414 FHVMPEVSAPLN
-426 FNGIEITPSIAM
+426 FNGIKITPSMAM
-438 DVTKYNLHNSN
+438 DFTKYNLHTANDNSH
-449 QNYLSNST
+449 SMSSV
-457 TSPERVVPIYSLD
+457 SPERAVPIYSLD
-470 LSGVFQKTWKN
+470 LTGVFQKTWKN
-481 GGYLQTLEPRILGV
+481 GRYLQTLEPRILRV

-509 TILPDMNLIQM
+509 TIVPDMNGIQL

-532 GDTSQITYGI
+532 GDTSQISYGI
-542 TTKLFAANK
+542 TTKVVDANNGNSLFG
-551 TMPLLGFTLGQVRYF
+551 LTLGQIRYF

-571 ALPAEKKLTEDS
+571 ALPSESKLTQDS

-592 KLNKNWSIKLGH
+592 KINKNWSVKLGH
-604 MWNTYSNKSM
+604 MWNTHSNTSM

-619 FQYKSE
+619 FQYKSK
-625 QSEIFNLA
+625 QSEIFNVA

-666 LERKVLEQFVGLEYE
+666 LDRKVLERFVGLEYE

>member
-1 MRFFISINIVAI
+1 MRFCIAISIVSISLVLPMQSFAI
-13 ILATPIKTSAE
+13 G
-24 TSNLDLTTCLVSNL
+24 SNLDLTACLVSNI
-38 GKTTNDF
+38 GKVTTTSQDN
-45 KENDNNLSIEA
+45 ENNLSIEA

-67 DIQEQIRVSTGLST
+67 DIQEKIKITSGLST
-81 ITAEEASYDEE
+81 ITAEEASYDET

-106 PDLIIFGENAKILIK
+106 PDLIIFGESAKLLTK
-121 EKTAVIEGAD
+121 EKTTIIDGAD

-142 ASQIKVENG
+142 ARQIRVENG
-151 KNIELGGVTYSTC
+151 ANIELDEVTYSTC
-164 TSIDNSWALSAK
+164 TSVDNSWELSAK
-176 KLVINSQ
+176 KIVINNQS
-183 TGEGKARNL
+183 GEGKARNL
-192 IFRFKEIPIIYLP
+192 VLRLKDIPIIYLP
-205 YLSFPTTDQRKTGLL
+205 YLSFPINDQRKTGLL
-220 TPNLGRSSKRGLEIS
+220 VPNLGRSSKRGLEIS

-249 TTPTLMAKRGIQLS
+249 TTPTLMAKRGVQLS
-263 SELRF
+263 AELRF
-268 LTEKHE
+268 LTAIQ
-274 GKTLIDFL
+274 GGITQIDYL
-282 PNDDK
+282 PNDDI
-287 YNKKNR
+287 YKKDR
-293 TYISHG
+293 TYISHR
-299 QTIHFSSNWRMKLD
+299 QTINLPSNWRMKLN
-313 GEYASDNRYFEDL
+313 GEYASDNSYFEDL
-326 TGTMISTSRTHLLRE
+326 TGTMSSTSRTHLLRE
-341 IQLEKF
+341 IQLEHY
-347 SENWFMEVGMDH
+347 SENWIMEIGMDH

-365 SIIDEERPYR
+365 SIIDEEKPYR

-382 SGFWHNNKLGL
+382 SGMWGNKALGL
-393 DYALDSE
+393 NYALDSE
-400 VVFFEK
+400 VVFFDK
-406 PETIRGSR
+406 PETISGSR
-414 IHMMPEISAPLN
+414 FHVMPEVSAPLN
-426 FNGIEITPSIAM
+426 FNGIKITPSMAM
-438 DVTKYNLHNSN
+438 DFTKYNLHTANDNSH
-449 QNYLSNST
+449 SMSSV
-457 TSPERVVPIYSLD
+457 SPERAVPIYSLD
-470 LSGVFQKTWKN
+470 LTGVFQKTWKN
-481 GGYLQTLEPRILGV
+481 GRYLQTLEPRILRV

-509 TILPDMNLIQM
+509 TIVPDMNGIQL

-532 GDTSQITYGI
+532 GDTSQISYGI
-542 TTKLFAANK
+542 TTKVVDANNGNSLFG
-551 TMPLLGFTLGQVRYF
+551 LTLGQIRYF

-571 ALPAEKKLTEDS
+571 ALPSESKLTQDS

-592 KLNKNWSIKLGH
+592 KINKNWSVKLGH
-604 MWNTYSNKSM
+604 MWNTHSNTSM

-619 FQYKSE
+619 FQYKSK
-625 QSEIFNLA
+625 QSEIFNVA

-666 LERKVLEQFVGLEYE
+666 LDRKVLEQFVGLEYE

>member
-1 MRFFISINIVAI
+1 MRFCIAISIVSISLVLPMQSFAI
-13 ILATPIKTSAE
+13 G
-24 TSNLDLTTCLVSNL
+24 SNLDLTACLVSNI
-38 GKTTNDF
+38 GKVTTTSQDN
-45 KENDNNLSIEA
+45 ENNLSIEA

-67 DIQEQIRVSTGLST
+67 DIQEKIKITSGLST
-81 ITAEEASYDEE
+81 ITAEEASYDET

-106 PDLIIFGENAKILIK
+106 PDLIIFGESAKLLTK
-121 EKTAVIEGAD
+121 EKTTIIDGAD

-142 ASQIKVENG
+142 ARQIRVENG
-151 KNIELGGVTYSTC
+151 ANIELDEVTYSTC
-164 TSIDNSWALSAK
+164 TSVDNSWELSAK
-176 KLVINSQ
+176 KIVINNQS
-183 TGEGKARNL
+183 GEGKARNL
-192 IFRFKEIPIIYLP
+192 VLRLKDIPIIYLP
-205 YLSFPTTDQRKTGLL
+205 YLSFPINDQRKTGLL
-220 TPNLGRSSKRGLEIS
+220 VPNLGRSSKRGLEIS

-249 TTPTLMAKRGIQLS
+249 TTPTLMAKRGVQLS
-263 SELRF
+263 AELRF
-268 LTEKHE
+268 LTAIQ
-274 GKTLIDFL
+274 GGITQIDYL
-282 PNDDK
+282 PNDDI
-287 YNKKNR
+287 YKKDR
-293 TYISHG
+293 TYISHR
-299 QTIHFSSNWRMKLD
+299 QTINLPSNWRMKLN
-313 GEYASDNRYFEDL
+313 GEYASDNSYFEDL
-326 TGTMISTSRTHLLRE
+326 TGTMSSTSRTHLLRE
-341 IQLEKF
+341 IQLEHY
-347 SENWFMEVGMDH
+347 SENWIMEIGMDH

-365 SIIDEERPYR
+365 SIIDEEKPYR

-382 SGFWHNNKLGL
+382 SGMWGNKALGL
-393 DYALDSE
+393 NYALDSE
-400 VVFFEK
+400 VVFFDK
-406 PETIRGSR
+406 PETISGSR
-414 IHMMPEISAPLN
+414 FHVMPEVSAPLN
-426 FNGIEITPSIAM
+426 FNGIKITPSMAM
-438 DVTKYNLHNSN
+438 DFTKYNLHTANDNSH
-449 QNYLSNST
+449 SMSSV
-457 TSPERVVPIYSLD
+457 SPERAVPIYSLD
-470 LSGVFQKTWKN
+470 LTGVFQKTWKN
-481 GGYLQTLEPRILGV
+481 GRYLQTLEPRILRV

-509 TILPDMNLIQM
+509 TIVPDMNGIQL

-532 GDTSQITYGI
+532 GDTSQISYGI
-542 TTKLFAANK
+542 TTKVVDANNGNSLFG
-551 TMPLLGFTLGQVRYF
+551 LTLGQIRYF

-571 ALPAEKKLTEDS
+571 ALPSESKLTQDS

-592 KLNKNWSIKLGH
+592 RINKNWSVKLGH
-604 MWNTYSNKSM
+604 MWNTHSNTSM

-619 FQYKSE
+619 FQYKSK
-625 QSEIFNLA
+625 QSEIFNVA

-666 LERKVLEQFVGLEYE
+666 LDRKVLERFVGLEYE

>member
-1 MRFFISINIVAI
+1 MQSFAI
-13 ILATPIKTSAE
+13 G
-24 TSNLDLTTCLVSNL
+24 SNLDLTACLVSNI
-38 GKTTNDF
+38 GKVTTTSQDN
-45 KENDNNLSIEA
+45 ENNLSIEA

-67 DIQEQIRVSTGLST
+67 DIQEKIKITSGLST
-81 ITAEEASYDEE
+81 ITAEEASYDET

-106 PDLIIFGENAKILIK
+106 PDLIIFGESAKLLTK
-121 EKTAVIEGAD
+121 EKTTIIDGAD

-142 ASQIKVENG
+142 ARQIRVENG
-151 KNIELGGVTYSTC
+151 ANIELDEVTYSTC
-164 TSIDNSWALSAK
+164 TSVDNSWELSAK
-176 KLVINSQ
+176 KIVINNQS
-183 TGEGKARNL
+183 GEGKARNL
-192 IFRFKEIPIIYLP
+192 VLRLKDIPIIYLP
-205 YLSFPTTDQRKTGLL
+205 YLSFPINDQRKTGLL
-220 TPNLGRSSKRGLEIS
+220 VPNLGRSSKRGLEIS

-249 TTPTLMAKRGIQLS
+249 TTPTLMAKRGVQLS
-263 SELRF
+263 AELRF
-268 LTEKHE
+268 LTAIQ
-274 GKTLIDFL
+274 GGITQIDYL
-282 PNDDK
+282 PNDDI
-287 YNKKNR
+287 YKKDR
-293 TYISHG
+293 TYISHR
-299 QTIHFSSNWRMKLD
+299 QTINLPSNWRMKLN
-313 GEYASDNRYFEDL
+313 GEYASDNSYFEDL
-326 TGTMISTSRTHLLRE
+326 TGTMSSTSRTHLLRE
-341 IQLEKF
+341 IQLEHY
-347 SENWFMEVGMDH
+347 SENWIMEIGMDH

-365 SIIDEERPYR
+365 SIIDEEKPYR

-382 SGFWHNNKLGL
+382 SGMWGNKALGL
-393 DYALDSE
+393 NYALDSE
-400 VVFFEK
+400 VVFFDK
-406 PETIRGSR
+406 PETISGSR
-414 IHMMPEISAPLN
+414 FHVMPEVSAPLN
-426 FNGIEITPSIAM
+426 FNGIKITPSMAM
-438 DVTKYNLHNSN
+438 DFTKYNLHTANDNSH
-449 QNYLSNST
+449 SMSSV
-457 TSPERVVPIYSLD
+457 SPERAVPIYSLD
-470 LSGVFQKTWKN
+470 LTGVFQKTWKN
-481 GGYLQTLEPRILGV
+481 GRYLQTLEPRILRV

-509 TILPDMNLIQM
+509 TIVPDMNGIQL

-532 GDTSQITYGI
+532 GDTSQISYGI
-542 TTKLFAANK
+542 TTKVVDANNGNSLFG
-551 TMPLLGFTLGQVRYF
+551 LTLGQIRYF

-571 ALPAEKKLTEDS
+571 ALPSESKLTQDS

-592 KLNKNWSIKLGH
+592 KINKNWSVKLGH
-604 MWNTYSNKSM
+604 MWNTHSNTSM

-619 FQYKSE
+619 FQYKSK
-625 QSEIFNLA
+625 QSEIFNVA

-666 LERKVLEQFVGLEYE
+666 LDRKVLERFVGLEYE

>member
-1 MRFFISINIVAI
+1 LRFCIAISIVSISLVMPMRSFAI
-13 ILATPIKTSAE
+13 G
-24 TSNLDLTTCLVSNL
+24 SNLDLTACLVSNI
-38 GKTTNDF
+38 GKVTTTSQDN
-45 KENDNNLSIEA
+45 ENNLSIEA

-67 DIQEQIRVSTGLST
+67 DIQEKIKITSGLST
-81 ITAEEASYDEE
+81 ITAEEASYDET

-106 PDLIIFGENAKILIK
+106 PDLIIFGESAKLLTK
-121 EKTAVIEGAD
+121 EKTTIIDGAD

-142 ASQIKVENG
+142 ARQIRVENG
-151 KNIELGGVTYSTC
+151 ANIELDEVTYSTC
-164 TSIDNSWALSAK
+164 TSVDNSWELSAK
-176 KLVINSQ
+176 KIVINNQS
-183 TGEGKARNL
+183 GEGKARNL
-192 IFRFKEIPIIYLP
+192 VLRLKDIPIIYLP
-205 YLSFPTTDQRKTGLL
+205 YLSFPINDQRKTGLL
-220 TPNLGRSSKRGLEIS
+220 VPNLGRSSKRGLEIS

-249 TTPTLMAKRGIQLS
+249 TTPTLMAKRGVQLS
-263 SELRF
+263 AELRF
-268 LTEKHE
+268 LTAIQ
-274 GKTLIDFL
+274 GGITQIDYL
-282 PNDDK
+282 PNDDI
-287 YNKKNR
+287 YKKDR
-293 TYISHG
+293 TYISHR
-299 QTIHFSSNWRMKLD
+299 QTINLPSNWRMKLN
-313 GEYASDNRYFEDL
+313 GEYASDNSYFEDL
-326 TGTMISTSRTHLLRE
+326 TGTMSSTSRTHLLRE
-341 IQLEKF
+341 IQLEHY
-347 SENWFMEVGMDH
+347 SENWIMEIGMDH

-365 SIIDEERPYR
+365 SIIDEEKPYR

-382 SGFWHNNKLGL
+382 SGMWGNKALGL
-393 DYALDSE
+393 NYALDSE
-400 VVFFEK
+400 VVFFDK
-406 PETIRGSR
+406 PETISGSR
-414 IHMMPEISAPLN
+414 FHVMPEVSAPLN
-426 FNGIEITPSIAM
+426 FNGIKITPSMAM
-438 DVTKYNLHNSN
+438 DFTKYNLHTANDNSH
-449 QNYLSNST
+449 SMSSV
-457 TSPERVVPIYSLD
+457 SPERAVPIYSLD
-470 LSGVFQKTWKN
+470 LTGVFQKTWKN
-481 GGYLQTLEPRILGV
+481 GRYLQTLEPRILRV

-509 TILPDMNLIQM
+509 TIVPDMNGIQL

-532 GDTSQITYGI
+532 GDTSQISYGI
-542 TTKLFAANK
+542 TTKVVDANNGNSLFG
-551 TMPLLGFTLGQVRYF
+551 LTLGQIRYF

-571 ALPAEKKLTEDS
+571 ALPSESKLTQDS

-592 KLNKNWSIKLGH
+592 KINKNWSVKLGH
-604 MWNTYSNKSM
+604 MWNTHSNTSM

-619 FQYKSE
+619 FQYKSK
-625 QSEIFNLA
+625 QSEIFNIA

-666 LERKVLEQFVGLEYE
+666 LDRKVLEQFVGLEYE

>member
-1 MRFFISINIVAI
+1 LRFCIAISIVSISLVLPMQSFAI
-13 ILATPIKTSAE
+13 G
-24 TSNLDLTTCLVSNL
+24 SNLDLTACLVSNI
-38 GKTTNDF
+38 GKVTTTSQDN
-45 KENDNNLSIEA
+45 ENNLSIEA

-67 DIQEQIRVSTGLST
+67 DIQEKIKITSGLST
-81 ITAEEASYDEE
+81 ITAEEASYDET

-106 PDLIIFGENAKILIK
+106 PDLIIFGESAKLLTK
-121 EKTAVIEGAD
+121 EKTTIIDGAD

-142 ASQIKVENG
+142 ARQIRVENG
-151 KNIELGGVTYSTC
+151 ANIELDEVTYSTC
-164 TSIDNSWALSAK
+164 TSVDNSWELSAK
-176 KLVINSQ
+176 KIVINNQS
-183 TGEGKARNL
+183 GEGKARNL
-192 IFRFKEIPIIYLP
+192 VLRLKDIPIIYLP
-205 YLSFPTTDQRKTGLL
+205 YLSFPINDQRKTGLL
-220 TPNLGRSSKRGLEIS
+220 VPNLGRSSKRGLEIS

-249 TTPTLMAKRGIQLS
+249 TTPTLMAKRGVQLS
-263 SELRF
+263 AELRF
-268 LTEKHE
+268 LTAIQ
-274 GKTLIDFL
+274 GGITQIDYL
-282 PNDDK
+282 PNDDI
-287 YNKKNR
+287 YKKDR
-293 TYISHG
+293 TYISHR
-299 QTIHFSSNWRMKLD
+299 QTINLSSNWRMKLH
-313 GEYASDNRYFEDL
+313 GEYASDNSYFEDL
-326 TGTMISTSRTHLLRE
+326 TGTMSSTSRTHLLRE
-341 IQLEKF
+341 IQLEHY
-347 SENWFMEVGMDH
+347 SENWIMEIGMDH

-365 SIIDEERPYR
+365 SIIDEEKPYR

-382 SGFWHNNKLGL
+382 SGMWGNKALGL
-393 DYALDSE
+393 NYALDSE
-400 VVFFEK
+400 VVFFDK
-406 PETIRGSR
+406 PETISGSR
-414 IHMMPEISAPLN
+414 FHVMPEVSAPLN
-426 FNGIEITPSIAM
+426 FNGIKITPSMAM
-438 DVTKYNLHNSN
+438 DFTKYNLHTANDNSH
-449 QNYLSNST
+449 SMSSV
-457 TSPERVVPIYSLD
+457 SPERAVPIYSLD
-470 LSGVFQKTWKN
+470 LTGVFQKTWKN
-481 GGYLQTLEPRILGV
+481 GRYLQTLEPRILRV

-509 TILPDMNLIQM
+509 TIVPDMNGIQL

-532 GDTSQITYGI
+532 GDTSQISYGI
-542 TTKLFAANK
+542 TTKVVDANNGNSLFG
-551 TMPLLGFTLGQVRYF
+551 LTLGQIRYF

-571 ALPAEKKLTEDS
+571 ALPSESKLTQDS

-592 KLNKNWSIKLGH
+592 KINKNWSVKLGH
-604 MWNTYSNKSM
+604 MWNTHSNTSM

-619 FQYKSE
+619 FQYKSK
-625 QSEIFNLA
+625 QSEIFNVA

-666 LERKVLEQFVGLEYE
+666 LDRKVLERFVGLEYE
-681 SCCWGIRVIS
+681 SCCWGIRIIS

>member
-1 MRFFISINIVAI
+1 MPIES
-13 ILATPIKTSAE
+13 LALEPNLNLTS
-24 TSNLDLTTCLVSNL
+24 CLVSNT
-38 GKTTNDF
+38 GKISTAQDS
-45 KENDNNLSIEA
+45 ENNLSIEA

-67 DIQEQIRVSTGLST
+67 DIQEKIRVTSGLNT
-81 ITAEEASYDEE
+81 ITADEASYDEA
-92 AGVLQIPKSVVFEN
+92 AGLLNIPKSVVFEN
-106 PDLIIFGENAKILIK
+106 PDLIIFGESAKLMTK
-121 EKTAVIEGAD
+121 EKTAVIDGAD
-131 YQILSI
+131 YQIFSI

-142 ASQIKVENG
+142 ASQIRVENG
-151 KNIELGGVTYSTC
+151 KNIELNEVTYSTC
-164 TSIDNSWALSAK
+164 TSIDNAWELSAK
-176 KLVINSQ
+176 KIAINNQS
-183 TGEGKARNL
+183 GEGRARNL
-192 IFRFKEIPIIYLP
+192 VLKFKDIPMIFLP

-220 TPNLGRSSKRGLEIS
+220 SPNLGRSSKRGLEIS

-263 SELRF
+263 TELRF
-268 LTEKHE
+268 LNANQE
-274 GKTLIDFL
+274 GKTLIDYL

-287 YNKKNR
+287 YNKKDR
-293 TYISHG
+293 TYISHS
-299 QTIHFSSNWRMKLD
+299 QTVNLSSNWRMKLD
-313 GEYASDNRYFEDL
+313 GEYASDNSYFEDL
-326 TGTMISTSRTHLLRE
+326 TGTMSSTSRTHLLRE

-347 SENWFMEVGMDH
+347 SENWFMEIGMDH
-359 YQMIDD
+359 YQIIDD
-365 SIIDEERPYR
+365 SVLDEKKPYR

-382 SGFWHNNKLGL
+382 SGFWHNDKLGL
-393 DYALDSE
+393 DYVLDSE
-400 VVFFEK
+400 IVFFDK

-414 IHMMPEISAPLN
+414 FHMMPEISAPLN
-426 FNGIEITPSIAM
+426 FNGIEITPAIGM
-438 DVTKYNLHNSN
+438 DLTKYNLHNSN
-449 QNYLSNST
+449 QNYLSNNT
-457 TSPERVVPIYSLD
+457 ASPERAVPIYSLD
-470 LSGVFQKTWKN
+470 LTGVFKKTWKN
-481 GGYLQTLEPRILGV
+481 GGYSQTLEPRILGV

-509 TILPDMNLIQM
+509 TIVPDMNLIQM

-542 TTKLFAANK
+542 TTKVFAANK
-551 TMPLLGFTLGQVRYF
+551 AMPLFGFTLGQIRYF

-571 ALPAEKKLTEDS
+571 TLPAETKLTEDS

-592 KLNKNWSIKLGH
+592 TLNKNWSMKLGH

-666 LERKVLEQFVGLEYE
+666 LDRKVLEQFVGLEYE

-716 DIGDP
+716 DLGDP
-721 VENLLD
+721 VESLLD

>member
-1 MRFFISINIVAI
+1 LRFCIAISIVSISLVLPMQSFAI
-13 ILATPIKTSAE
+13 G
-24 TSNLDLTTCLVSNL
+24 SNLDLTACLVSNI
-38 GKTTNDF
+38 GKVTTTSQDN
-45 KENDNNLSIEA
+45 ENNLSIEA

-67 DIQEQIRVSTGLST
+67 DIQEKIKITSGLST
-81 ITAEEASYDEE
+81 ITAEEASYDET

-106 PDLIIFGENAKILIK
+106 PDLIIFGESAKLLTK
-121 EKTAVIEGAD
+121 EKTTIIDGAD

-142 ASQIKVENG
+142 ARQIRVENG
-151 KNIELGGVTYSTC
+151 ANIELDEVTYSTC
-164 TSIDNSWALSAK
+164 TSVDNSWELSAK
-176 KLVINSQ
+176 KIVINNQS
-183 TGEGKARNL
+183 GEGEARNL
-192 IFRFKEIPIIYLP
+192 VLRLKDIPIIYLP
-205 YLSFPTTDQRKTGLL
+205 YLSFPINDQRKTGLL
-220 TPNLGRSSKRGLEIS
+220 VPNLGRSSKRGLEIS

-249 TTPTLMAKRGIQLS
+249 TTPTLMAKRGVQLS
-263 SELRF
+263 AELRF
-268 LTEKHE
+268 LTAIQ
-274 GKTLIDFL
+274 GGITQIDYL
-282 PNDDK
+282 LNDDI
-287 YNKKNR
+287 YKKDR
-293 TYISHG
+293 TYISHR
-299 QTIHFSSNWRMKLD
+299 QTINLPSNWRMKLN
-313 GEYASDNRYFEDL
+313 GEYASDNSYFEDL
-326 TGTMISTSRTHLLRE
+326 TGTMSSTSRTHLLRE
-341 IQLEKF
+341 IQLEHY
-347 SENWFMEVGMDH
+347 SENWIMEIGMDH

-365 SIIDEERPYR
+365 SIIDEEKPYR

-382 SGFWHNNKLGL
+382 SGMWGNKALGL
-393 DYALDSE
+393 NYALDSE
-400 VVFFEK
+400 VVFFDK
-406 PETIRGSR
+406 PETISGSR
-414 IHMMPEISAPLN
+414 FHVMPEVSAPLN
-426 FNGIEITPSIAM
+426 FNGIKITPSMAM
-438 DVTKYNLHNSN
+438 DFTKYNLHTANDNSH
-449 QNYLSNST
+449 SMSSV
-457 TSPERVVPIYSLD
+457 SPERAVPIYSLD
-470 LSGVFQKTWKN
+470 LTGVFQKTWKN
-481 GGYLQTLEPRILGV
+481 GRYLQTLEPRILRV

-509 TILPDMNLIQM
+509 TIVPDMNGIQL

-532 GDTSQITYGI
+532 GDTSQISYGI
-542 TTKLFAANK
+542 TTKVVDANNGNSLFG
-551 TMPLLGFTLGQVRYF
+551 LTLGQIRYF

-571 ALPAEKKLTEDS
+571 ALPSESKLTQDS

-592 KLNKNWSIKLGH
+592 RINKNWSVKLGH
-604 MWNTYSNKSM
+604 MWNTHSNTSM

-619 FQYKSE
+619 FQYKSK
-625 QSEIFNLA
+625 QSEIFNVA

-666 LERKVLEQFVGLEYE
+666 LDRKVLERFVGLEYE

>member
-1 MRFFISINIVAI
+1 MVITMPAYSQA
-13 ILATPIKTSAE
+13 
-24 TSNLDLTTCLVSNL
+24 SNLDLKTCLVSNIDNVATDS
-38 GKTTNDF
+38 KDNA
-45 KENDNNLSIEA
+45 NNLSIEA

-67 DIQEQIRVSTGLST
+67 DIQEKIRVTSGLST
-81 ITAEEASYDEE
+81 ITAEQASYDEA

-106 PDLIIFGENAKILIK
+106 PNLMIFGKSAKLFTK
-121 EKTAVIEGAD
+121 EKTALIDGAD
-131 YQILSI
+131 YQIYSI

-142 ASQIKVENG
+142 ASQIRVKNA
-151 KNIELGGVTYSTC
+151 KNIEFDGVTYTTC
-164 TSIDNSWALSAK
+164 TSIDNSWELSAK
-176 KLVINSQ
+176 KLAINNQ
-183 TGEGKARNL
+183 LGEGKARNL
-192 IFRFKEIPIIYLP
+192 ILKFKDIPIIYLP

-240 NLAPNIDLT
+240 NLAPNMDLT
-249 TTPTLMAKRGIQLS
+249 TTPTLLAKRGIQLS
-263 SELRF
+263 TELRF
-268 LTEKHE
+268 LNSRQTGITH
-274 GKTLIDFL
+274 IDYL

-287 YNKKNR
+287 YSKKDR
-293 TYISHG
+293 TYISHH
-299 QTIHFSSNWRMKLD
+299 QTINLSSNWRMKLN
-313 GEYASDNRYFEDL
+313 GEYASDNSYFEDL
-326 TGTMISTSRTHLLRE
+326 TGTMSSTSRTHLVRE

-347 SENWFMEVGMDH
+347 SENWVMEVGMDH

-365 SIIDEERPYR
+365 SVSLEQKPYR

-382 SGFWHNNKLGL
+382 SGFWHNKKLGL
-393 DYALDSE
+393 DYVLDSE
-400 VVFFEK
+400 IVYFDK

-414 IHMMPEISAPLN
+414 LHMMPEISAPLN
-426 FNGIEITPSIAM
+426 FNGIKITPAIGM
-438 DVTKYNLHNSN
+438 DLTKYNLHSSN
-449 QNYLSNST
+449 YNYLSIGT
-457 TSPERVVPIYSLD
+457 TSPERAVPIYSLD
-470 LSGVFQKTWKN
+470 LTGLFKKTWSS

-509 TILPDMNLIQM
+509 TIVPDMNLIQM

-532 GDTSQITYGI
+532 GDTKQITYGI
-542 TTKLFAANK
+542 TSKVFAANK
-551 TMPLLGFTLGQVRYF
+551 TSPLFGFTLGQTRYF
-566 KDRKV
+566 KNRKV

-592 KLNKNWSIKLGH
+592 KFNKNWSMKLGH

-625 QSEIFNLA
+625 EDEIFNLA

-642 QLDASFSWPV
+642 QLDASFSWPI

-666 LERKVLEQFVGLEYE
+666 LDRKVLEQFVGIEYE
-681 SCCWGIRVIS
+681 SCCWGIRAIS

-716 DIGDP
+716 EIGDP

-732 YDLE
+732 YDLQ

>member
-1 MRFFISINIVAI
+1 MQSFAI
-13 ILATPIKTSAE
+13 G
-24 TSNLDLTTCLVSNL
+24 SNLDLTACLVSNI
-38 GKTTNDF
+38 GKVTTTSQDN
-45 KENDNNLSIEA
+45 ENNLSIEA

-67 DIQEQIRVSTGLST
+67 DIQEKIKITSGLST
-81 ITAEEASYDEE
+81 ITAEEASYDET

-106 PDLIIFGENAKILIK
+106 PDLIIFGESAKLLTK
-121 EKTAVIEGAD
+121 EKTTIIDGAD

-142 ASQIKVENG
+142 ARQIRVENG
-151 KNIELGGVTYSTC
+151 ANIELDEVTYSTC
-164 TSIDNSWALSAK
+164 TSVDNSWELSAK
-176 KLVINSQ
+176 KIVINNQS
-183 TGEGKARNL
+183 GEGEARNL
-192 IFRFKEIPIIYLP
+192 VLRFKDIPIIYLP
-205 YLSFPTTDQRKTGLL
+205 YLSFPINDQRKTGLL
-220 TPNLGRSSKRGLEIS
+220 VPNLGLSSKRGLEIS

-249 TTPTLMAKRGIQLS
+249 TTPTLMAKRGVQLS
-263 SELRF
+263 AELRF
-268 LTEKHE
+268 LTAIQ
-274 GKTLIDFL
+274 GGTTQIDYL

-287 YNKKNR
+287 YKKDR
-293 TYISHG
+293 TYISHR
-299 QTIHFSSNWRMKLD
+299 QTINLPSNWRMKLN
-313 GEYASDNRYFEDL
+313 GEYASDNSYFEDL
-326 TGTMISTSRTHLLRE
+326 TGTMSSTSRTHLLRE
-341 IQLEKF
+341 IQLEHF
-347 SENWFMEVGMDH
+347 SENWIMEIGMDH

-365 SIIDEERPYR
+365 SIIDEEKPYR

-382 SGFWHNNKLGL
+382 SGMWGNKALGL
-393 DYALDSE
+393 NYALNSE
-400 VVFFEK
+400 VVFFDK
-406 PETIRGSR
+406 PETISGSR
-414 IHMMPEISAPLN
+414 FHVMPEVSAPLN
-426 FNGIEITPSIAM
+426 FNGIKITPSMAM
-438 DVTKYNLHNSN
+438 DFTKYNLHTANDNSH
-449 QNYLSNST
+449 SMSSV
-457 TSPERVVPIYSLD
+457 SPERAVPIYSLD
-470 LSGVFQKTWKN
+470 LTGVFQKTWKN
-481 GGYLQTLEPRILGV
+481 GRYLQTLEPRILRV
-495 YIPYR
+495 YVPYR

-509 TILPDMNLIQM
+509 TIVPDMNGIQL

-532 GDTSQITYGI
+532 GDTSQISYGI
-542 TTKLFAANK
+542 TTKVVDANNGNSLFG
-551 TMPLLGFTLGQVRYF
+551 LTLGQIRYF

-571 ALPAEKKLTEDS
+571 ALPSESKLTQDS

-592 KLNKNWSIKLGH
+592 KINKNWSVKLGH
-604 MWNTYSNKSM
+604 MWNTHSNTSM

-619 FQYKSE
+619 FQYKSK
-625 QSEIFNLA
+625 QSEIFNVA

-666 LERKVLEQFVGLEYE
+666 LDRKVLEQFVGLEYE